1 LTRRRLR
8 VVRRRPSG
16 SENRREV
23 GWLDLLRDIGQLLLA
38 TAALVDALRRVHDD
52 LRQLGR
58 TSPSEDE

>member
-1 LTRRRLR
+1 
-8 VVRRRPSG
+8 VRRRPSG